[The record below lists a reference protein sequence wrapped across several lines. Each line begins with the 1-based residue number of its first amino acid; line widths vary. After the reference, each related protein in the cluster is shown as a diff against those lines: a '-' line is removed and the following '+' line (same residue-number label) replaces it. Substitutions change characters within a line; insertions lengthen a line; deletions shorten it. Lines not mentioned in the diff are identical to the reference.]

1 MIKKIKLPMKLIT
14 RVTFSLFF
22 VPFSLIVK
30 ADVTLPKLFQS
41 NMVLQRDKPCN
52 IWGTADN
59 GEVVN
64 ISFANKNY
72 SVKTL
77 NEKWEITL
85 PAQSAGGP
93 YQIIIKGKNTIEL
106 NNVLFGD
113 VWICGGQSNMQF
125 SVREAEPKPDTSTFN
140 NSNIRLFTVGIGTDF
155 VPQDTV
161 KGCSWKIA
169 NVKDVNGF
177 TAVGF
182 FFGSYLQQH
191 LNVPIGLISDN
202 LGATAVEEWMSNEAL
217 HQFPQFDNFY
227 NTYLAPHKSIKEM
240 NDDFEKIKLSWD
252 KKYYLKNDPG
262 LEQQW
267 YKPETDISDWKTM
280 NQPSHWENNELK
292 NYDGSVWFKKSYDS
306 FPRNFMGDATI
317 SLGQVDDYNICW
329 VNGVKVG
336 EGYGNQNMYSYKISD
351 RIIKAKNN
359 IVVVRVFDAGGKGGM
374 YNMFW
379 SPYWAGPWKYK
390 KGVQINAS
398 KFKKPLVPNAYIFGT
413 PSILYNANI
422 APVTPLS
429 IKGFIWYQGE
439 ANTGRAEEYKSLFSA
454 MIKDWRKHFK
464 QGDLPF
470 LFVQL
475 PNLGKDPEQP
485 ENNDWAELREAQA
498 AALSLPNTGMAVTID
513 VGDANNLHPHNKLA
527 VGDRLGMTALKVAY
541 HVDSIETSPVYKNM
555 TKDGD
560 SVIVHFTG
568 NIICKNKYGYVRG
581 FAIAGADSV
590 FHWAKAFVKN
600 NNSVVVYNLSVKD
613 PVAVRYA
620 WSGNPGEV
628 DLYNKD
634 GLPAAPFRTD
644 TFKGITAGKKFNYS
658 E

>member
-1 MIKKIKLPMKLIT
+1 MKLIT
-14 RVTFSLFF
+14 RVTFSLFLIPLS
-22 VPFSLIVK
+22 VIVK
-30 ADVTLPKLFQS
+30 ADVKLPKLFES

-64 ISFANKNY
+64 ISFDNKNY
-72 SVKTL
+72 SVKTS
-77 NEKWEITL
+77 NGKWKITL
-85 PAQSAGGP
+85 PSQSAGGP

-161 KGCSWKIA
+161 KGGSWKIA

-227 NTYLAPHKSIKEM
+227 NTYLAPHKSMKEM
-240 NDDFEKIKLSWD
+240 NDDFEKIKSSWN
-252 KKYYLKNDPG
+252 KKYYLRNDPG
-262 LEQQW
+262 LEQEW
-267 YKPETDISDWKTM
+267 YKPETDISDWKIM

-292 NYDGSVWFKKSYDS
+292 DYDGSVWFRKSYDS

-336 EGYGNQNMYSYKISD
+336 EGYGNQNMYSYKIPDS
-351 RIIKAKNN
+351 IIKPKNN
-359 IVVVRVFDAGGKGGM
+359 VVVVRVFDAGGKGGM

-379 SPYWAGPWKYK
+379 SLYWAGPWKYK
-390 KGVQINAS
+390 KGVRIDAS

-454 MIKDWRKHFK
+454 MIKDWREHFK

-475 PNLGKDPEQP
+475 PNLGKDPAKP
-485 ENNDWAELREAQA
+485 ENSDWAELREAQA

-513 VGDANNLHPHNKLA
+513 VGEANNLHPHNKLA
-527 VGDRLGMTALKVAY
+527 IGDRLGLTTLKVSY
-541 HVDSIETSPVYKNM
+541 HVDSIETSPVYKSM

-568 NIICKNKYGYVRG
+568 NITCKNKYGYVRG

-590 FHWAKAFVKN
+590 FHWAKAYVKD
-600 NNSVVVYNLSVKD
+600 NNSVVVYNSAIKA
-613 PVAVRYA
+613 PIAVRYA

-644 TFKGITAGKKFNYS
+644 NFKGITTGKIFNYTQ
-658 E
+658 